1 MGTAIPKIS
10 TMATHRMLINGALVE
25 APTTFGV
32 INPAT
37 GEVFA
42 QVPDVTQDQTNE
54 AVAGANEAFKSWK
67 VSSYEERKAVVDKL
81 VEITM
86 ANMADLCSCLVKEQG
101 KPMSGAQFEVGGC
114 CAFLQGFSGLK
125 VEDTVVLDN
134 ETEKVIEMHV
144 PLGVVGGIVPW
155 NFPLMMAVWK
165 IGEAIMTGNT
175 IVIKSSPFT
184 PLVTNMWAELVAEH
198 IPKGVVNIISGGN
211 DAGAWLVEH
220 PDVAKISFTG
230 SVATGKKI
238 QAAAAATL
246 KRVTLELGGNDA
258 AFVLDD
264 ADPAVVA
271 PAILGHAMANSGQVC
286 IAVKRCY
293 VPRSKYEVYI
303 QEFKKAAAAQKV
315 GDGFEADVTM
325 GPLNNKMQFDKVMEL
340 IEDAKANGAKVEAGG
355 EALNQPGYF
364 IPPTIFSNVSDGMR
378 IVDEEQFGPVLPV
391 IPYDTEEDG
400 LDKVN
405 ASLLGLGGSVWGEPA
420 HAAKVAAQI
429 DSGTV
434 WVNSH
439 MTLSPDVSFG
449 GRKES
454 GIGRQ
459 MGNATISGYTDVKVI
474 RIPK

>member
-1 MGTAIPKIS
+1 MA
-10 TMATHRMLINGALVE
+10 ATHKMLINGALVD

-32 INPAT
+32 INPST

-42 QVPDVTQDQTNE
+42 QVPDVTREQTNE
-54 AVAGANEAFKSWK
+54 AVAAAKEAYKSWK
-67 VSSYEERKAVVDKL
+67 NSSYEERKAVVDKL
-81 VEITM
+81 IEVTT
-86 ANMADLCSCLVKEQG
+86 ANMADLCSCLVREQG

-114 CAFLQGFSGLK
+114 CAFLGGFSGLK
-125 VEDTVVLDN
+125 VEDKVVVDN

-144 PLGVVGGIVPW
+144 PLGVVAGIVPW

-165 IGEAIMTGNT
+165 IGEALMTGNT

-184 PLVTNMWAELVAEH
+184 PLVTNLWGELVAAH
-198 IPKGVVNIISGGN
+198 IPNGVVNILSGGN

-220 PDVAKISFTG
+220 KDVAKISFTG

-238 QAAAAATL
+238 QAAAAGTL

-264 ADPAVVA
+264 AKPEEAA
-271 PAILGHAMANSGQVC
+271 PAILQHAMANSGQVC

-293 VPRSKYEVYI
+293 VPRSKYEIYI
-303 QEFKKAAAAQKV
+303 EEFKKAAATCKV

-325 GPLNNKMQFDKVMEL
+325 GPMNNKMQFDKVMDL
-340 IEDAKANGAKVEAGG
+340 INDAKANGAVVEAGG
-355 EALNQPGYF
+355 DALDQPGYF

-391 IPYDTEEDG
+391 IPYDDEEAC
-400 LDKVN
+400 LEMIN
-405 ASLLGLGGSVWGEPA
+405 SSLLGLGGSVWGEPE
-420 HAAKVAAQI
+420 HAARIAAQV

-459 MGNATISGYTDVKVI
+459 MGSGTIAGYTDTKVI
-474 RIPK
+474 RMPK